1 MRIAYPD
8 KAKPEMNPKPEASA
22 HEPVGKAR
30 ELARQ
35 GGGFDA
41 QERALIP
48 DGKVGGAKETFER
61 AEGEPQTDD
70 EIRQEVQRCRNWEGV
85 KKKWVSKPRVM
96 ERIIDFRQRAV
107 DGIVEFLKRGH
118 EGLEALSLG
127 SKALTSD
134 YDITFSGPPAIQA
147 VIKFNQ
153 AFARE
158 FGAEAGTVFDT
169 NVYAQN
175 FLQASNPNKD
185 GKKEGGDEVLG
196 VQGGPE
202 AVQQDQAMQDVM
214 ALVKVR
220 KNMDE
225 GAWATFVSNIVSAI
239 EDPAR
244 KADVQSRYDQ
254 ADMKFRSVYVEE
266 LYTQIKGSSPEQVDA
281 LEKQGKNKIA
291 IVEELVG
298 GREGLAASNRLYE
311 SKLLRVER
319 LVKSRDKLIQ
329 KQQKGD
335 KSSETTQK
343 LEALSV
349 DIRAAHSDALLFAN
363 EPYFAGGTIRHVVGN
378 LQGKWGLDVGAH
390 EHFQSFN
397 ENYGDTLK
405 ELHHT
410 KSKPFP
416 EAAIKTSKYVYRF
429 LNAAVRLGGQVKDV
443 QVPGDV
449 APFESAAADM
459 LQIRQGGSA
468 RGRDYAKLPETD
480 KHRDAVEYYGAVGIA
495 STGELEQKVTRIN
508 LDVNVAARNKGAAGS
523 SHAGA

>member
-8 KAKPEMNPKPEASA
+8 KARPERNPTPAAKSSEAQSKSQ
-22 HEPVGKAR
+22 ERGQ
-30 ELARQ
+30 L
-35 GGGFDA
+35 GGGFDE
-41 QERALIP
+41 QEAALIP
-48 DGKVGGAKETFER
+48 SGKVSELRGGFDKSPI
-61 AEGEPQTDD
+61 EPESDE
-70 EIRQEVQRCRNWEGV
+70 EIRTELKVCKNWEGV
-85 KKKWVSKPRVM
+85 KKKWLSKPAVM
-96 ERIIDFRQRAV
+96 ERIIAYRQRSV
-107 DGIVEFLKRGH
+107 DGIVEFLKRSYP
-118 EGLEALSLG
+118 GLEALSLG

-158 FGAEAGTVFDT
+158 FGAEAGFVFDT

-185 GKKEGGDEVLG
+185 GKKEGGDENLQV
-196 VQGGPE
+196 GGGE
-202 AVQQDQAMQDVM
+202 ANAQQDQAMQDVM

-225 GAWATFVSNIVSAI
+225 GAWGAFVSHIVAGI
-239 EDPAR
+239 EDPVR

-266 LYTQIKGSSPEQVDA
+266 LYQQIKESSPDQVKVLD
-281 LEKQGKNKIA
+281 EQGKSRMD

-311 SKLLRVER
+311 SKLLKVEK
-319 LVKSRDKLIQ
+319 LIKMRDKLTQ

-335 KSSETTQK
+335 HSSETTQK

-349 DIRAAHSDALLFAN
+349 EIRAAHSDALLFAN

-378 LQGKWGLDVGAH
+378 LQGKWGLEVGAH

-429 LNAAVRLGGQVKDV
+429 LNAAMQLGGQVKEV
-443 QVPGDV
+443 GVPGEV
-449 APFESAAADM
+449 APFEAAAADV

-468 RGRDYAKLPETD
+468 RGQDFAKAPPEAKNQAAT
-480 KHRDAVEYYGAVGIA
+480 EYYGAVGIA
-495 STGELEQKVTRIN
+495 TTGDLEKKVTGIN
-508 LDVNVAARNKGAAGS
+508 LAVNISARNKGAGGS
-523 SHAGA
+523 SSASA